1 MLGIW
6 WLIAATLIGGMLIIR
21 IWGEITKEKLS
32 KIKEEQSKEK
42 GKGLYIRI
50 KEKQPDTVT
59 LSMFDKN
66 GNHVQDA
73 KVTSVWDYVDERIK
87 VGDTIY

>member
-21 IWGEITKEKLS
+21 IWGKITKEKLS

-42 GKGLYIRI
+42 GKDLHIRI
-50 KEKQPDTVT
+50 KEIQPDTVSV
-59 LSMFDKN
+59 SMFDKN